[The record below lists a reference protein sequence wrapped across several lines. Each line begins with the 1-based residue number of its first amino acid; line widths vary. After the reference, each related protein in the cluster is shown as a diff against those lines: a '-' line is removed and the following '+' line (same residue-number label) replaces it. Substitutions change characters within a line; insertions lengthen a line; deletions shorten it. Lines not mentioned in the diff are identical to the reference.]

1 MGQTIT
7 MTGPATGRVCTSD
20 NFSITVNS
28 NTKIWF
34 YLDVSEDLGANWN
47 LDNIKKNIGGISP
60 NFVSPISG
68 LNISQTTRFRLRY
81 TTVNPAVDPNATY
94 TVLPQ
99 MLDITTYSTPYV
111 NNISGIVTCGGVAFN
126 VIPTDG
132 SGNIIPAET
141 KYTWTVST
149 PNANLAGSSD
159 QSIAQNAISQTLTNT
174 SITPQNISYSV
185 TPITVNSCLGDPFSV
200 DVTVNPT
207 PQIGTLTSTV
217 ICSDGT
223 LVFTPANGTDGII
236 PAGTKYTWTYEAN
249 ANVTGMSNQSSPQSY
264 IGLSQQLRNITTIR
278 QTVVYRVTPI
288 SSLGCSGTIF
298 TLNVPVNPRPYIGD
312 KSYPLCSNNSFLFSP
327 IVDDKIPTGT
337 TYTWTVSSN
346 TNVTGQSNQTVAQTG
361 VSQKL
366 INNSTSQQTVVY
378 TITPRSADGCDG
390 PTFTITITITPT
402 PIITNKTP
410 IVCSGGSFS
419 VQPVNGVDSDIVPPG
434 TAYTWTVA
442 PTTFVSGYS
451 NQSVGQVVIAQTLV
465 NLTNTD
471 QHVIYTVTST
481 TANGCDP
488 TTFQIDVTVVPTAV
502 IGPKSAN
509 ICSNDLFT
517 VTPTNGNG
525 DIVLAGTTYT
535 WTVADNPYVNGDVN
549 ETTPKSSISQTL
561 VNTSIVPQT
570 VVYTVTSNSTNG
582 CASTTFTVTVVV
594 NPSAQI
600 GAKSP
605 VICSGLLF
613 SVLPINGLNGDIVP
627 DNTSYTWTVSLNVNV
642 TGQSNVNTAQSS
654 ISQTLTNISASVQ
667 SLTYT
672 VTPSSPGCIG
682 SNFNIT
688 VVINPRPLISNKT
701 PASICSGAA
710 FSVTPVSGS
719 GELVPIGT
727 TYSWV
732 VSTNTNVT
740 GQSNQNGQ
748 TSIGQTLINLSNTDQ
763 ILTYT
768 VTPITSLGCDGPIFT
783 IVVTIKP
790 GITIANKI
798 LTICSETT
806 FDGTPTNVTDIVP
819 ASTTYT
825 WTVTNN
831 SNITGA
837 SNVNTPQG
845 TVGQL
850 LTNTSSATQ
859 SLTYTVLPTLLNGCT
874 AAAFNIV
881 VYVNPKPAIA
891 NITSLTGPS
900 ICSGTSFSVIP
911 TDGTDIVPF
920 GTKYTWTVSSSSFIS
935 GQSDVSIGQTSV
947 GQVLTNLTNINRSL
961 IYTVTPISGQC
972 TGNTFQVNVTVKPT
986 STIINKTQVICSE
999 ASFLL
1004 SPTNDGT
1011 DIIPANTTFTWVP
1024 VSNVNITGA
1033 TTQNVG
1039 QTNITQ
1045 VLTNLTSG
1053 IQTQTYTITPVLQNG
1068 CSAANF
1074 TISITVKPKPRIA
1087 NIITEVCS
1095 VSTFNTSPL
1104 DGAGTNLVPSNT
1116 LYTWIVGSNS
1126 NLIGQSDQNS
1136 PQANISQK
1144 ISNSTSI
1151 TQTIYYTVIPTAA
1164 NCAGPQFTI
1173 RVDVKATPNITAYTP
1188 EICSG
1193 NLFTVQPT
1201 NVGNIVPGG
1210 TLFTWNVVNNTNISG
1225 YANQISGLDKI
1236 SQTLNNL
1243 TNTNQTLIYN
1253 VTATTLETCSS
1264 TFSITVTVKS
1274 TSVIAN
1280 KAEAICT
1287 GKSFDVTPV
1296 NGTDIVPSGTTYT
1309 WTVLPNANIGGETNQ
1324 LTALSKVS
1332 QILTNTTTAA
1342 QTATYSVSSILT
1354 NGCIGGNFMAL
1365 ITVNPLPVI
1374 TINATNTSLCAGEAV
1389 TLSVVGAQT
1398 YTWDNGILDGVN
1410 FVPLNTK
1417 TYTVTGTDVNG
1428 CINKAS
1434 QTIVVNPHPVVTLT
1448 SSTVDRCG
1456 TGSMTLSATS
1466 DFGTVKWYDLNAG
1479 GVLLGSGNNFITP
1492 TIATNTSYYADALSS
1507 AGCYALVRK
1516 QVNTVIKEIPTVTS
1530 VENNFNCGPGS
1541 INLKA
1546 FPSAGV
1552 VNWYANATTGASLK
1566 TGTAY
1571 ATSSISKTTTYYVD
1585 ATFNNCTTLNRV
1597 AVIATVDTIP
1607 IIATTNPDP
1616 VCFPLTHDITVTSTI
1631 VLANSTI
1638 TYSYW
1643 KDINATQPIATPKAI
1658 PVSGTYYIKAADTYN
1673 CYDIKSVSV
1682 VVNPLPAK
1690 PVVQNIFYCQN
1701 NVASNLTAQ
1710 VLQFHTLKWYDQNA
1724 SGGIASANGA
1734 IPITTIPGVQDFYV
1748 SQVNDATSCESPRAM
1763 IEVTTYALPVIAI
1776 TSSSN
1781 PICYAD
1787 NVTLLASGAV
1797 SYLWD
1802 KAVINN
1808 QPFQITESA
1817 RYTVIGTDVN
1827 GCKNTNYIDQVVVPL
1842 PIVKPLIGNLTICN
1856 GSSLNLFNSV
1866 SVGLP
1871 PYTYYI
1877 NSDSASV
1884 TSSPAGI
1891 LFAKKGGVATI
1902 FYKVKDAYGCISENS
1917 QPFQVTVFE
1926 PLKSQIFF
1934 QEAFYD
1940 MDTKIKTKIDPGY
1953 TVYDW
1958 SPRINLNNYSVK
1970 DPIFRGLNPVTY
1982 TLYRLDPTSNCLVMD
1997 TYNITITDNFIFD
2010 LPNVFTPNS
2019 DGLNDVIKSIYNA
2032 GIERLNYLKIFNR
2045 KGNIVFQTSQLAQ
2058 GWDGRVN
2065 GIDQEADA
2073 FYWIAEY
2080 VTRKNETFKKSG
2092 SFLLIK

>member
-1 MGQTIT
+1 M
-7 MTGPATGRVCTSD
+7 
-20 NFSITVNS
+20 
-28 NTKIWF
+28 
-34 YLDVSEDLGANWN
+34 
-47 LDNIKKNIGGISP
+47 
-60 NFVSPISG
+60 
-68 LNISQTTRFRLRY
+68 
-81 TTVNPAVDPNATY
+81 
-94 TVLPQ
+94 
-99 MLDITTYSTPYV
+99 
-111 NNISGIVTCGGVAFN
+111 
-126 VIPTDG
+126 
-132 SGNIIPAET
+132 
-141 KYTWTVST
+141 
-149 PNANLAGSSD
+149 
-159 QSIAQNAISQTLTNT
+159 
-174 SITPQNISYSV
+174 
-185 TPITVNSCLGDPFSV
+185 
-200 DVTVNPT
+200 
-207 PQIGTLTSTV
+207 
-217 ICSDGT
+217 
-223 LVFTPANGTDGII
+223 
-236 PAGTKYTWTYEAN
+236 
-249 ANVTGMSNQSSPQSY
+249 
-264 IGLSQQLRNITTIR
+264 
-278 QTVVYRVTPI
+278 
-288 SSLGCSGTIF
+288 
-298 TLNVPVNPRPYIGD
+298 
-312 KSYPLCSNNSFLFSP
+312 
-327 IVDDKIPTGT
+327 
-337 TYTWTVSSN
+337 
-346 TNVTGQSNQTVAQTG
+346 
-361 VSQKL
+361 
-366 INNSTSQQTVVY
+366 
-378 TITPRSADGCDG
+378 
-390 PTFTITITITPT
+390 
-402 PIITNKTP
+402 
-410 IVCSGGSFS
+410 
-419 VQPVNGVDSDIVPPG
+419 VQ
-434 TAYTWTVA
+434 Y
-442 PTTFVSGYS
+442 
-451 NQSVGQVVIAQTLV
+451 
-465 NLTNTD
+465 
-471 QHVIYTVTST
+471 
-481 TANGCDP
+481 
-488 TTFQIDVTVVPTAV
+488 
-502 IGPKSAN
+502 
-509 ICSNDLFT
+509 
-517 VTPTNGNG
+517 
-525 DIVLAGTTYT
+525 
-535 WTVADNPYVNGDVN
+535 
-549 ETTPKSSISQTL
+549 
-561 VNTSIVPQT
+561 
-570 VVYTVTSNSTNG
+570 
-582 CASTTFTVTVVV
+582 
-594 NPSAQI
+594 
-600 GAKSP
+600 
-605 VICSGLLF
+605 
-613 SVLPINGLNGDIVP
+613 
-627 DNTSYTWTVSLNVNV
+627 
-642 TGQSNVNTAQSS
+642 
-654 ISQTLTNISASVQ
+654 
-667 SLTYT
+667 
-672 VTPSSPGCIG
+672 
-682 SNFNIT
+682 
-688 VVINPRPLISNKT
+688 
-701 PASICSGAA
+701 
-710 FSVTPVSGS
+710 
-719 GELVPIGT
+719 
-727 TYSWV
+727 
-732 VSTNTNVT
+732 
-740 GQSNQNGQ
+740 
-748 TSIGQTLINLSNTDQ
+748 
-763 ILTYT
+763 
-768 VTPITSLGCDGPIFT
+768 
-783 IVVTIKP
+783 
-790 GITIANKI
+790 
-798 LTICSETT
+798 
-806 FDGTPTNVTDIVP
+806 
-819 ASTTYT
+819 
-825 WTVTNN
+825 
-831 SNITGA
+831 
-837 SNVNTPQG
+837 
-845 TVGQL
+845 
-850 LTNTSSATQ
+850 
-859 SLTYTVLPTLLNGCT
+859 
-874 AAAFNIV
+874 
-881 VYVNPKPAIA
+881 
-891 NITSLTGPS
+891 
-900 ICSGTSFSVIP
+900 
-911 TDGTDIVPF
+911 
-920 GTKYTWTVSSSSFIS
+920 
-935 GQSDVSIGQTSV
+935 
-947 GQVLTNLTNINRSL
+947 
-961 IYTVTPISGQC
+961 
-972 TGNTFQVNVTVKPT
+972 
-986 STIINKTQVICSE
+986 
-999 ASFLL
+999 
-1004 SPTNDGT
+1004 
-1011 DIIPANTTFTWVP
+1011 
-1024 VSNVNITGA
+1024 
-1033 TTQNVG
+1033 
-1039 QTNITQ
+1039 
-1045 VLTNLTSG
+1045 
-1053 IQTQTYTITPVLQNG
+1053 
-1068 CSAANF
+1068 
-1074 TISITVKPKPRIA
+1074 
-1087 NIITEVCS
+1087 
-1095 VSTFNTSPL
+1095 
-1104 DGAGTNLVPSNT
+1104 
-1116 LYTWIVGSNS
+1116 
-1126 NLIGQSDQNS
+1126 
-1136 PQANISQK
+1136 
-1144 ISNSTSI
+1144 
-1151 TQTIYYTVIPTAA
+1151 
-1164 NCAGPQFTI
+1164 QFH
-1173 RVDVKATPNITAYTP
+1173 P
-1188 EICSG
+1188 
-1193 NLFTVQPT
+1193 
-1201 NVGNIVPGG
+1201 
-1210 TLFTWNVVNNTNISG
+1210 
-1225 YANQISGLDKI
+1225 SGLDKI

-1264 TFSITVTVKS
+1264 TFSITVTVKP

-1724 SGGIASANGA
+1724 SGGIASANGT